1 MNEPENEGMELH
13 VALARAAELLRK
25 AQDEPTAV
33 DTALR
38 FLAVI
43 HTCGD
48 VAAKLAD
55 ALGESFAEVVAR
67 RRVYAP

>member
-13 VALARAAELLRK
+13 VALAHAAEQLRK
-25 AQDEPTAV
+25 AQDEPTTV
-33 DTALR
+33 DTTLR

-48 VAAKLAD
+48 VAAKLAEV
-55 ALGESFAEVVAR
+55 LGNHFAEVAAKGR
-67 RRVYAP
+67 AYAS